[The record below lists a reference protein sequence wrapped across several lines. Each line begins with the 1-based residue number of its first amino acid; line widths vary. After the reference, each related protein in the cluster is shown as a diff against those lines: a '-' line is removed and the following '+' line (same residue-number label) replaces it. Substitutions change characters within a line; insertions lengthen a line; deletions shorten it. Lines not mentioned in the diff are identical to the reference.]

1 MSSLSTARKLTAA
14 ARSDI
19 TGLRFIA
26 RSAILR
32 RSSTFPPTGNSQ
44 LPSGRRGWLALCASA
59 PNIFDRSKQTT
70 ITLGDR
76 LVKGAM
82 CKFVRRLVT
91 INCLHVFA
99 LPVKHLP
106 PAPRF
111 LPSLQSR
118 ALSPYIFPSPQS
130 PSSSFQSRALS
141 PYIFPNPQPPAPLS
155 LLNGHTSWQMCHIY
169 RKKVEQTVYSVAC
182 EPHKWRVISRP
193 LELAIVRSLLSRFAE
208 PLQARFRRKSSAC

>member
-106 PAPRF
+106 PAARF
-111 LPSLQSR
+111 LPSPQSR
-118 ALSPYIFPSPQS
+118 ALSP
-130 PSSSFQSRALS
+130 QSRALS
-141 PYIFPNPQPPAPLS
+141 PYIFPNPPAPSPSILIKRAY
-155 LLNGHTSWQMCHIY
+155 LLADVSHLP
-169 RKKVEQTVYSVAC
+169 KKG
-182 EPHKWRVISRP
+182 
-193 LELAIVRSLLSRFAE
+193 
-208 PLQARFRRKSSAC
+208 